1 MPVTVI
7 VTQVLSNDDFD
18 VFEIMLRRIFHD
30 KVHALVGGTMA
41 SGDSASAPEFFLHHG
56 FIDKIWDD
64 WQKKNFDHKDAF
76 FPTVDTHM
84 PGSDV
89 LPVELID
96 LSSQPGD
103 VHVEDLSTNAEVQ
116 AQSSFR
122 SKLKSV
128 SLSFSE

>member
-1 MPVTVI
+1 
-7 VTQVLSNDDFD
+7 
-18 VFEIMLRRIFHD
+18 
-30 KVHALVGGTMA
+30 MA
-41 SGDSASAPEFFLHHG
+41 SGDPASALEFFLHHG

-64 WQKKNFDHKDAF
+64 WQKESFDHKDAF

-103 VHVEDLSTNAEVQ
+103 VRVEYLSTNAEVQ
-116 AQSSFR
+116 AQSRFR